1 MILIFADIF
10 IVQHS
15 EATILPALQLISC
28 DRSHKRYDIC
38 SLNGPTIMNPTKSTF
53 HVLDPTSTSSSL
65 ITILEKIRPYPRKW
79 ETNLMS
85 SHIKELTLLTTPSQL
100 DSCDIHHRNPALV
113 FSSGGYTG
121 NPYHDFDDGFIPL
134 FITLRTAYPSN
145 KDQPILVISK
155 CENWWHGK
163 YAELLEVL
171 SPYPI
176 INLDNETSTH
186 FFPSATV
193 GLISHGFMTID
204 PTLLPNS
211 ETLRDFRVLLETAYA
226 RTGLQPNPNI
236 SALSPST
243 STPPP
248 RMVVVSRSGENV
260 GRVMSNQAEVIV
272 LAKKIGFD
280 VTVFE
285 PTKFTSL
292 IEAYRL
298 LNSTHATVGVHGA
311 AMTNLLFLRPGSVFM
326 QVVPIGTDWAAEVF
340 YGKPA
345 KEIGLDYLEYKIKVN
360 ESTLVHKY
368 GENSMVLKD
377 PHAVAKKDWSII
389 KKIYLKE
396 QDVRVNLVR
405 FEKHLRKAYKKAKK
419 FMDKV
424 G

>member
-1 MILIFADIF
+1 MLTLCQTFLSHLNKSSLSIKKKLVFMVFAMSVNQISIPLKLRKADIF
-10 IVQHS
+10 IAQHS
-15 EATILPALQLISC
+15 EATIPTLELISC

-38 SLNGPTIMNPTKSTF
+38 SRNGPTIMNPTKSTF
-53 HVLDPTSTSSSL
+53 HVVDPTSTSSSPM
-65 ITILEKIRPYPRKW
+65 TVSEKIRPYPRKW

-85 SHIKELTLLTTPSQL
+85 SHIKELTLLVTSSQL
-100 DSCDIHHRNPALV
+100 DVRCDIHHRNSALV
-113 FSSGGYTG
+113 FSSGGYTR
-121 NPYHDFDDGFIPL
+121 NPYHGFDDGFIPL
-134 FITLRTAYPSN
+134 FVTLRTTYPSN
-145 KDQPILVISK
+145 ENQPIL
-155 CENWWHGK
+155 
-163 YAELLEVL
+163 VL

-186 FFPSATV
+186 CFPSATV

-211 ETLRDFRVLLETAYA
+211 ETLHDFRVLLETAYA
-226 RTGLQPNPNI
+226 KT
-236 SALSPST
+236 AST
-243 STPPP
+243 STPQP
-248 RMVVVSRSGENV
+248 RLVVVSRSGENV
-260 GRVMSNQAEVIV
+260 GRVMSNEGEVVV
-272 LAKKIGFD
+272 LAKEIGFD

-292 IEAYRL
+292 IKAYRL
-298 LNSTHATVGVHGA
+298 LNNTYAMMGVC
-311 AMTNLLFLRPGSVFM
+311 
-326 QVVPIGTDWAAEVF
+326 

-368 GENSMVLKD
+368 GEFSMVLKD
-377 PHAVAKKDWSII
+377 PKSTAKKDWSII

-405 FEKHLRKAYKKAKK
+405 FENYFTKAYKKAKK